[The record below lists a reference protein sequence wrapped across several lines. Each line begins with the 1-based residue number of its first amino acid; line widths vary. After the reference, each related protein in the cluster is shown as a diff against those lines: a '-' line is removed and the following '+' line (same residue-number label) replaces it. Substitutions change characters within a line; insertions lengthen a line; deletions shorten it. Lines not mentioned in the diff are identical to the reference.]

1 MSALDGRVAIVTG
14 VSRRAGIA
22 YTLAE
27 RLRRL
32 GATVHATGWPAH
44 DAEMP
49 WGEDD
54 RGADE
59 PGAGEVGPIERRDLT
74 EPAAPTQ
81 LVDDVVERYGAID
94 IVVAVHARSSDG
106 GLDAVTADELDRCWA
121 ANVRSIVLLA
131 QRFATR
137 HDPTRD
143 GGRMIW
149 FTSGEAHG
157 PMPDEIAYTIS
168 KGALHAMTNSVAAA
182 LADAGIVANCINP
195 GPVDTGW
202 ADDEI
207 RAIVAKRFPSG
218 RWGTPHDVANLVEF
232 LVSDQGA
239 WIHGQVIDSEGGFR
253 RG

>member
-1 MSALDGRVAIVTG
+1 MSGLAGRVAIVTG

-22 YTLAE
+22 YTLAD
-27 RLRRL
+27 RLHRL

-49 WGEDD
+49 WG
-54 RGADE
+54 ADE
-59 PGAGEVGPIERRDLT
+59 TGASESWPIERRDLDD
-74 EPAAPTQ
+74 PAAPGR
-81 LVDDVVERYGAID
+81 LIDDVIAEHGAVD
-94 IVVAVHARSSDG
+94 IVLAVHARSSDG
-106 GLDAVTADELDRCWA
+106 GLDTVTADELDHCWTS
-121 ANVRSIVLLA
+121 NVRSIVLLA
-131 QRFATR
+131 QRFAAR
-137 HDPTRD
+137 HDASRD

-149 FTSGEAHG
+149 FTSGQAHE

-202 ADDEI
+202 ADDEV
-207 RAIVAKRFPSG
+207 RVAVAQRFPSG
-218 RWGTPHDVANLVEF
+218 RWGTPDDVANLVEF

-239 WIHGQVIDSEGGFR
+239 WIQGQVIDSEGGFR
-253 RG
+253 RS